1 MVNKMELSKAYNP
14 KDVEDRIYEFWEE
27 NGYFKPE
34 SQIYLNPDEKQ
45 FVITI
50 PPPNVTGTLHMGH
63 ALTAATED
71 LMTRYYRMKGARAL
85 WVPGTDHAGI
95 ATQAVVEKKLA
106 KEGKLRRDMSRS
118 DFIEEV
124 WAWKEYSHGVI
135 TNQSKKLGISVDW
148 NREAFTMDENL
159 SLAVRTAFKRMY
171 DRGLIYRDTR
181 MVNWDPVQLTGVSDL
196 EAITEDEGEPG
207 HLWHVRY
214 PIQTNRWEGPRH
226 AWGSGQWAEG
236 ASHFITVATTRPET
250 ILGDSAVMVHP
261 DDERYTDL
269 IGCRAILPVLGRWT
283 PIISDEAVEKDFGSG
298 AVKVTPAHDF
308 TDYEVGKR
316 HHLQF
321 IEVLDQHAKMNAEAG
336 PYAGLDRF
344 ECRKRLVKDLEKE
357 GLLVKV
363 EDYQVRLAR
372 GERSGAVIEPR
383 ISMQWFCNM
392 KDMAARAAAAVRP
405 DANGHKAITIVPERF
420 EKVWFQWLDN
430 IRDWNISRQLWWGHQ
445 IPVWYVQEGSES
457 SQGSEG
463 SNVKNVTNL
472 QNRPTQYC
480 ELTEFEA
487 YAKARADWGDDVTLV
502 QDTDVLDTWF
512 SSGLWPF
519 STLGWPKE
527 TPDMAQYYPTTM
539 LETGYDIVF
548 FWVARM
554 VMMGLELTGKVPFD
568 TIYLHGL
575 IRENDGK
582 KMSKSRPEK
591 AVDPLDMIDAYGCDA
606 LRFYLIT
613 AGAPGN
619 DIKVEVKTVDGKKQ
633 VERIEGA
640 RNFANKL
647 WNAARFVLGKIESS
661 SSSEGSER
669 YEPANLAN
677 QWITARANETVL
689 NVRKLMDEYQYGEAG
704 RLIYEFAWNDFCDWY
719 VEFAKLNFNRETAQ
733 IAVQTLD
740 TILRLL
746 HPFMP
751 FITEELWQKLKE
763 VVAGRKFKF
772 ESLDYPA
779 LILAPFPRARSFRD
793 KMSEEESQSADIVV
807 KTQMGILQAV
817 ITQIRMVRADY
828 KLTPDKRVAA
838 IISASIELDARLFE
852 SQREAIVS
860 LARVDSKQLVIG
872 QNLPA
877 PDKCVAVPMGSHML
891 YLPMV
896 GLVDLAAEKKR
907 LSDELA
913 ALEQAIIKG
922 ENLLNSDFGKRA
934 PANVIEKEKAKLADA
949 QQKIGQLKE
958 RLASM

>member
-1 MVNKMELSKAYNP
+1 MELAKAYNP
-14 KDVEDRIYEFWEE
+14 KDVEDRIYEFWEK

-71 LMTRYYRMKGARAL
+71 LMTRYHRMKGARTL

-106 KEGKLRRDMSRS
+106 KEGKHRRDMSRS

-171 DRGLIYRDTR
+171 DKGLIYRDTR

-196 EAITEDEGEPG
+196 EAITEDDGEPG

-226 AWGSGQWAEG
+226 EWGSGQWAEG
-236 ASHFITVATTRPET
+236 ATQFITVATTRPET

-357 GLLVKV
+357 SLLVKI

-392 KDMAARAAAAVRP
+392 KDMAARAIAAVDP
-405 DANGHKAITIVPERF
+405 DSNDKGDIAIIPERF
-420 EKVWFQWLDN
+420 KKVWFQWLNN

-445 IPVWYVQEGSES
+445 IPVWYFDGMIKKLPGAKDLPSFSQSE
-457 SQGSEG
+457 
-463 SNVKNVTNL
+463 K
-472 QNRPTQYC
+472 C
-480 ELTEFEA
+480 FCALTEAEA
-487 YAKARADWGDDVTLV
+487 YSQAREFLGDGYQFSLI
-502 QDTDVLDTWF
+502 QDQDVLDTWF

-527 TPDMAQYYPTTM
+527 TSDMAQYYPTTM
-539 LETGYDIVF
+539 LETGYDIIF

-661 SSSEGSER
+661 SSSESSER

-677 QWITARANETVL
+677 QWITARANETIL
-689 NVRKLMDEYQYGEAG
+689 NVRRLMDEYQYGEAG
-704 RLIYEFAWNDFCDWY
+704 RLIYEFTWNDFCDRY
-719 VEFAKLNFNRETAQ
+719 VELAKLDFNRETAE
-733 IAVQTLD
+733 VTVRTFD

-751 FITEELWQKLKE
+751 FITEELWQKLRE
-763 VVAGRKFKF
+763 VASSKFKLG
-772 ESLDYPA
+772 SLDYPA
-779 LILAPFPRARSFRD
+779 LILAPFPQTNSFSER
-793 KMSEEESQSADIVV
+793 MSEEESRSVELIV
-807 KTQMGILQAV
+807 KTQMHILQEV
-817 ITQIRMVRADY
+817 ITQIRIVRSEY
-828 KLTPDKRVAA
+828 KLTPDKKIAA
-838 IISASIELDARLFE
+838 TISTAIGPDAELLKLHF
-852 SQREAIVS
+852 EAICV
-860 LARVDSKQLVIG
+860 LARVDSSQLVIG
-872 QNLPA
+872 QLLPA
-877 PDKCVAVPMGSHML
+877 PDKVVSVQMGSRWL
-891 YLPMV
+891 YLPMA

-913 ALEQAIIKG
+913 ALEQAIVKG

-934 PANVIEKEKAKLADA
+934 PANVIEKEKAKLVDA